1 MKNIVKFSFFT
12 GLFLTIYL
20 KGADWIE
27 YIIPQQDANTNTS
40 LLFQYGGMIGF
51 SLFIIFIVMLQS
63 DGIQKIKACKPKLSQ
78 WIYILYVTLGLTFIG
93 FTLVT
98 FKLQI
103 AIIMAL
109 LFMLVTAILD
119 MIRDKIIQESD
130 GNPLHAKKIM

>member
-1 MKNIVKFSFFT
+1 
-12 GLFLTIYL
+12 
-20 KGADWIE
+20 
-27 YIIPQQDANTNTS
+27 
-40 LLFQYGGMIGF
+40 
-51 SLFIIFIVMLQS
+51 MLQS